1 MEPEVRNWVRFWNR
15 MLPALLLGWVLCIP
29 FLAITLEVNG
39 PGPNEPGAL
48 ALFLLVPPLLLWIL
62 GHLVLWA
69 TRGLRE

>member
-1 MEPEVRNWVRFWNR
+1 MDPVARNWVRFWNR

-29 FLAITLEVNG
+29 FLAITTSG
-39 PGPNEPGAL
+39 TGDL
-48 ALFLLVPPLLLWIL
+48 ASLLLVPPLLLWIL

>member
-1 MEPEVRNWVRFWNR
+1 MDPVARNWVRFWNR

-29 FLAITLEVNG
+29 FLARGLDG
-39 PGPNEPGAL
+39 PGAL

-69 TRGLRE
+69 TRGLQE